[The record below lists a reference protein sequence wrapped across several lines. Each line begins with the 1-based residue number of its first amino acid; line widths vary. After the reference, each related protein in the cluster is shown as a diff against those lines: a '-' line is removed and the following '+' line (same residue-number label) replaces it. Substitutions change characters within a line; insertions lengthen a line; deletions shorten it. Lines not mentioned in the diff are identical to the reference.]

1 MGQGRAK
8 ESLSRRDPGG
18 GSSVQHDQAG
28 EVMRTETGD
37 AIVDWLFEI
46 AENER
51 LPDHVRRDARIK
63 IALCAMR
70 ESCQTVEDVVG
81 TKH

>member
-1 MGQGRAK
+1 
-8 ESLSRRDPGG
+8 
-18 GSSVQHDQAG
+18 
-28 EVMRTETGD
+28 MRTETGD
-37 AIVDWLFEI
+37 AIVDWLFWI
-46 AENER
+46 AENES
-51 LPDHVRRDARIK
+51 LPDYVRRDARIK